1 MSTYK
6 VAGRGEKN
14 KFFDEAAYNSA
25 VNYVLEPKKAVYT
38 GGCNISSVQLAAQ
51 EMEETAMEFGK
62 EDGKKVRHSVLSF
75 SEDEHI
81 TPEQANRFANEI
93 VKYYAQE
100 HQVVYAV
107 HANTDDVHIHFVMNH
122 ISCADGHRY
131 QGKKSDYYG
140 FMNHVKKVTHLPV
153 IPVK

>member
-25 VNYVLEPKKAVYT
+25 VNYVLDPEKAVYA

-62 EDGKKVRHSVLSF
+62 ENGKKVRHSVLSF
-75 SEDEHI
+75 GENEHV
-81 TPEQANRFANEI
+81 TPEQADRFA
-93 VKYYAQE
+93 
-100 HQVVYAV
+100 
-107 HANTDDVHIHFVMNH
+107 
-122 ISCADGHRY
+122 
-131 QGKKSDYYG
+131 KKIIEYVSSG
-140 FMNHVKKVTHLPV
+140 NNFLMPGS
-153 IPVK
+153 